1 MIQFI
6 HSLPKKNLIFSSGKM
21 CAFQGHILRFNKVLP
36 LVPEKYGLFDEKGL
50 QFPARNGIMGERIEY
65 LCGLPPPI
73 L

>member
-1 MIQFI
+1 
-6 HSLPKKNLIFSSGKM
+6 M

-50 QFPARNGIMGERIEY
+50 QFPARNGIMGEKIEY